1 MGFGAVRPDPTFDR
15 RRYPRIR
22 SESVLSIARLDTDT
36 ALAHALDLSI
46 GGVRFRCVGLEV
58 RPRDVVRVTFTF
70 SERSVTVV
78 GQIVRVTALDDVAQ
92 EVAIRL
98 LKMNDATRAILLE
111 HLPKHDVEPI
121 FGDDER
127 RAFLR
132 TECEAVVAVS
142 RASVVDV
149 VAQAQNL
156 SPGGIHFIVEGLE
169 LELGEVL
176 RVTIDCDGVPIST
189 VGQLV
194 RVTNIDDFK
203 QEAALAFLDVSGDM
217 FARIQSALTEPQDD

>member
-1 MGFGAVRPDPTFDR
+1 MGFGTVRPDPTFDR

-70 SERSVTVV
+70 AESSLTVI
-78 GQIVRVTALDDVAQ
+78 GQIVRATALDDVAQ

-98 LKMNDATRAILLE
+98 LKMSDATREALLE
-111 HLPKHDVEPI
+111 HLPKAEPLL
-121 FGDDER
+121 GDDER
-127 RAFLR
+127 RAFSR
-132 TECEAVVAVS
+132 TECEALVAVS

-156 SPGGIHFIVEGLE
+156 SPGGVHFVVEGLE

-176 RVTIDCDGVPIST
+176 RVTIDCDGIPIST

-194 RVTNIDDFK
+194 RVTNIDEFK
-203 QEAALAFLDVSGDM
+203 QEAALAFLDISGETYE
-217 FARIQSALTEPQDD
+217 RIQHALVDPDDAA